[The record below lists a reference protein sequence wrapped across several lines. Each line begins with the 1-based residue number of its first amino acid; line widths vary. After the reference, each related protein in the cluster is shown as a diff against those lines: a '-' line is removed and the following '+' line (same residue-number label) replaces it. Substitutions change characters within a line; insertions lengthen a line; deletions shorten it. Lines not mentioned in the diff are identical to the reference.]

1 MLRLRT
7 IPRMAGVLLGGI
19 IGLAH
24 ARTTYDGD
32 LLRLLAIAPSEQS
45 LDYLQNKQQFQLHT
59 LLTEQRHPETMDLS
73 RRIARETQAGL
84 RELFAVD
91 RDVVKTMD
99 AVASD
104 PARLRKLEDASK
116 AMQDAIRGGHR
127 VFFYGTGSTGRLA
140 VTLESALWRPFWER
154 AAKIPAWP
162 KIERRFPGIGGRVRG
177 EITGGDRALIASL
190 EGFEDLQLIGRL
202 QLQDDGIKK
211 SDVVFAV
218 TEGGETSAV
227 IGAAKYGA
235 ELNDGRIGKTWFVY
249 NNPDRVLLPFTRS
262 REVITDPRIVKINL
276 TTGPQ
281 AITGSTRMQAT
292 TTSLYVLGVVMEDA
306 IQHLLAP
313 IVSKTELRELGF
325 DEGATIATRLREF
338 KTLQNTVA
346 QTAPVLAAWTDRES
360 STYSGGHHTTYLAG
374 RALMPVFVDVTERA
388 PTFRLAPLDRIDAQE
403 RRSWIQ
409 VWAPVADAASAWQ
422 VLLHRPFHGL
432 DPALYAK
439 PFQSQIDD
447 SWLRSAAAR
456 SLANAGA
463 EQQTLYDLSSSP
475 RNLQSLGPVAGD
487 HGAMI
492 LLGTEDA
499 LTPANRQ
506 WLRAFSAHD
515 VSTDILHVGIAPLA
529 KDTIDAL
536 HRGATNSTLIDVSL
550 PLSHDPL
557 ELDGI
562 IAMKMLLNAHS
573 TAIMAKLGRVVG
585 NTMTAVQPSNLKLF
599 GRATFL
605 IQSHINAVLASDR
618 WKRMHGDTPAV
629 TYAQANAV
637 LFDIIDQRSK
647 NAALEK
653 NPEVEMAIVRVLES
667 LARQSPVAWSDAAAV
682 LHASSLDDYLGAY
695 DPERP
700 ASRSTTHVARGATQ

>member
-1 MLRLRT
+1 MSRLRAIT
-7 IPRMAGVLLGGI
+7 CMAGVLIGGI
-19 IGLAH
+19 VGLAH
-24 ARTTYDGD
+24 ARTAYDGD
-32 LLRLLAIAPSEQS
+32 LLRLLEIAPSQQS
-45 LDYLQNKQQFQLHT
+45 LDYVQNKRQFQLYT

-73 RRIARETQAGL
+73 RRIAHDTPAGL

-99 AVASD
+99 AIASV
-104 PARLRKLEDASK
+104 PARLRKLADASK

-154 AAKIPAWP
+154 AAKTPAWP
-162 KIERRFPGIGGRVRG
+162 KIERGLPGIGERVRG

-202 QLQDDGIKK
+202 QLQDDGIHKE
-211 SDVVFAV
+211 DVVFAV

-235 ELNDGRIGKTWFVY
+235 ELNDGRVGKTWFVY
-249 NNPDRVLLPFTRS
+249 NNPDQVLLPFTRS
-262 REVITDPRIVKINL
+262 REVIEDPHIVKINV

-281 AITGSTRMQAT
+281 SITGSTRMQAT
-292 TTSLYVLGVVMEDA
+292 TSSLYLLGVVMEDA
-306 IQHLLAP
+306 IHHLLAT
-313 IVSKTELRELGF
+313 IVSTTELRALGF
-325 DEGATIATRLREF
+325 DDRATIATRLREF
-338 KTLQNTVA
+338 KTLQDTVA
-346 QTAPVLAAWTDRES
+346 QTAPVLAGWTDRES
-360 STYSGGHHTTYLAG
+360 SIYANGRRTTYLAG

-422 VLLHRPFHGL
+422 LLLHRPFHGL

-447 SWLRSAAAR
+447 PWLQSAAAR
-456 SLANAGA
+456 SMANAGA

-475 RNLQSLGPVAGD
+475 RNLQAFGPVAGD

-492 LLGTEDA
+492 LLGMEDV
-499 LTPANRQ
+499 LTPTNRQ
-506 WLRAFSAHD
+506 WLRTFSAQG

-529 KDTIDAL
+529 KGTTDAL
-536 HRGATNSTLIDVSL
+536 HRDAPNSTLIDVPL
-550 PLSHDPL
+550 PVSHDPL

-562 IAMKMLLNAHS
+562 IAMKMLLNTHS

-605 IQSHINAVLASDR
+605 IQSHVNAVLASDR
-618 WKRMHGDTPAV
+618 WKRLHGDTPAI

-637 LFDIIDQRSK
+637 LFDIIDQRGK
-647 NAALEK
+647 NAALAE

-667 LARQSPVAWSDAAAV
+667 LARQSPVSWSDAAAL
-682 LHASSLDDYLGAY
+682 LHARRLDDYLGDY
-695 DPERP
+695 DR
-700 ASRSTTHVARGATQ
+700 R